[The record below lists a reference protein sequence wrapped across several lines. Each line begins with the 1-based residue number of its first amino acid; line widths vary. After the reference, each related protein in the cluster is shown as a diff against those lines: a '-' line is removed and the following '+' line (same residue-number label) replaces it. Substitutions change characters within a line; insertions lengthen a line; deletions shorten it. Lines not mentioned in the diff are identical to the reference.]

1 MDLLLNNNEKEFSQ
15 RLYPVYRAIE
25 ITRKNL
31 EKEKSLISF
40 IGAPWTLLVYMLGV
54 KKDKRNLNF
63 SKLNKNF
70 NIASVSSVINSG
82 AVPIFAE
89 IDKDSGNMTA
99 ETISNVIT
107 SNSSSSDLSKIK
119 SRNVEEN
126 NDKTSIA
133 DDAGEEVLSPMPGVF
148 YSAQSPD
155 KPPFVSE
162 GDQVKIGQT
171 LCIIESMKIMNE
183 IESEQS
189 GTIKKIL
196 VNNSDPVEFNQPL
209 FIIE

>member
-1 MDLLLNNNEKEFSQ
+1 MWQDKVKEVIDILENSNVNE
-15 RLYPVYRAIE
+15 IE
-25 ITRKNL
+25 VTFWGRK
-31 EKEKSLISF
+31 IR
-40 IGAPWTLLVYMLGV
+40 VV
-54 KKDKRNLNF
+54 KD
-63 SKLNKNF
+63 
-70 NIASVSSVINSG
+70 A
-82 AVPIFAE
+82 
-89 IDKDSGNMTA
+89 
-99 ETISNVIT
+99 SNVI
-107 SNSSSSDLSKIK
+107 SSASPSSDLGKIK
-119 SRNVEEN
+119 SPNVEEK
-126 NDKTSIA
+126 NDKPSTA
-133 DDAGEEVLSPMPGVF
+133 DDTGEKVLSPMPGVF

-189 GTIKKIL
+189 GIIKKIL